1 MKINLLNL
9 RNYLKDTSFNL
20 NNVLAKGHCKKNIYI
35 YMNIFGYLDHLRV
48 FLFYNFENL
57 LFGYLVIY
65 FNDLF

>member
-1 MKINLLNL
+1 MSLPKVIAN
-9 RNYLKDTSFNL
+9 
-20 NNVLAKGHCKKNIYI
+20 KK
-35 YMNIFGYLDHLRV
+35 MNIFGYLDQLRV

>member
-1 MKINLLNL
+1 MKISLLNL

-20 NNVLAKGHCKKNIYI
+20 NNVLAKGHCKYI
-35 YMNIFGYLDHLRV
+35 KKYMNIFGYLDHLRV